1 MERQCDKR
9 DKWLEPEIEIY
20 TFRQKQT
27 AFVVSTNAVVHGA
40 AAIFTPQLSEIKV

>member
-27 AFVVSTNAVVHGA
+27 AFVVSTNACGA
-40 AAIFTPQLSEIKV
+40 AAIFTLQLSEIKV